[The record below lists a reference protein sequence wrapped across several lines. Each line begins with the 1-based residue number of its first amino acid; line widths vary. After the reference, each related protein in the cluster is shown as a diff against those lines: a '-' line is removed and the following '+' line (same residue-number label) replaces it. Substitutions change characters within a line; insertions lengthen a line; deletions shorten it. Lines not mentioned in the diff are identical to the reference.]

1 MRRRCRASSR
11 SIMHGSRRSASLRR
25 VIVLRVPIR
34 LSAVPARGSQEAGR
48 RSRGVE
54 FAPDSPLE
62 EAVTSELVSAGPIPC
77 YTGKI
82 QGISLVLASGTR
94 IGRLNPYYNQSFTS
108 KFPTRRNRELNG
120 LQQGIKS
127 AHQGNFSPDQGT
139 SITRPGPDTL
149 GRSVCPAEEFSS
161 NHDRAGHLRVRG
173 FRPAR
178 EDLNTLTRPAL
189 SCAA

>member
-1 MRRRCRASSR
+1 MTPRRR
-11 SIMHGSRRSASLRR
+11 
-25 VIVLRVPIR
+25 
-34 LSAVPARGSQEAGR
+34 E
-48 RSRGVE
+48 
-54 FAPDSPLE
+54 PDSNHRFRLRYSPSGSSLIVSADLSTLPSRTKFAADSALE

-94 IGRLNPYYNQSFTS
+94 IGRLNPYYNQSLTS

-139 SITRPGPDTL
+139 SITRPGPDAL